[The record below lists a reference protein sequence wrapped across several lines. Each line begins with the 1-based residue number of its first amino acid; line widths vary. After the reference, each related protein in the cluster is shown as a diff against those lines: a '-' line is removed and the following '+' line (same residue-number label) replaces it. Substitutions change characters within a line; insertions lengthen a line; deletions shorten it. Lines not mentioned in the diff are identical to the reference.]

1 MTSQD
6 TSQYSSQYNVAILGA
21 TGLVG
26 QHLIEILEQR
36 DFPVAQLFP
45 LASSRSAGGSV
56 TFKGEK
62 ITVLDADSFDWSQ
75 AHIGLF
81 SAGGSVSAIYAP
93 KAADAGC
100 VAAGA
105 VAGALLRYGCSEY
118 GKRRGNAGKADQ
130 EYVAQHGASL
140 LLS

>member
-1 MTSQD
+1 M

-21 TGLVG
+21 TDLVG

-45 LASSRSAGGSV
+45 LASSRSAGGTV

-75 AHIGLF
+75 VQIGLF

-93 KAADAGC
+93 NFPGSDVC
-100 VAAGA
+100 
-105 VAGALLRYGCSEY
+105 C
-118 GKRRGNAGKADQ
+118 
-130 EYVAQHGASL
+130 
-140 LLS
+140 